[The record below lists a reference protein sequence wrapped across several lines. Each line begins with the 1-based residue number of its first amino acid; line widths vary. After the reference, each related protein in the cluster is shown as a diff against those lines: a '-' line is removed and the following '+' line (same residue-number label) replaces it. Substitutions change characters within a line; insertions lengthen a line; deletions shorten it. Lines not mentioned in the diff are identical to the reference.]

1 MEEINEES
9 KRLWEWEVALAFME
23 RCYDDGGT
31 IWTKKDFGLIFAN
44 CEDKE
49 IANSPFILERLKK
62 LHDEGKIE
70 FVGDDDVYFK
80 VINM

>member
-1 MEEINEES
+1 MEEFNEE
-9 KRLWEWEVALAFME
+9 KLWRIARRVIE

-31 IWTKKDFGLIFAN
+31 IWKKKDFGLIFAN
-44 CEDKE
+44 FERPE